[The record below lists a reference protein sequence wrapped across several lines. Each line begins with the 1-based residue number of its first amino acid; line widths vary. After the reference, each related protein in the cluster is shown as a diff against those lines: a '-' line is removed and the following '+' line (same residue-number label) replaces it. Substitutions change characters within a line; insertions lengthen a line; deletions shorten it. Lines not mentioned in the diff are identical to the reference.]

1 MTGDTKEYNPRLAE
15 PVERSAD
22 GPERAT
28 PRRVEYRFEGRAS
41 DGDGEKDRDHLHHQT
56 HELDSGRHGD
66 RVVVVTSDQN
76 CTVAHVAVE
85 GAVSDPAQ

>member
-1 MTGDTKEYNPRLAE
+1 MTADTKEYNPRLAE

-41 DGDGEKDRDHLHHQT
+41 DGDGKEDCDHL
-56 HELDSGRHGD
+56 R
-66 RVVVVTSDQN
+66 
-76 CTVAHVAVE
+76 
-85 GAVSDPAQ
+85 